1 MYSLRMFGRMISD
14 SARFEAYAKAISR
27 SVRHGSVVVEIGC
40 GPGVIALL
48 ACQAGATCV
57 YAIEIEDIIDVAR
70 QVAAANG
77 FADRI
82 QFFENDSRKVELP
95 ERVDVI
101 VSDIRGALPLFN
113 GSLPSLQDAKKR
125 FLTPN
130 GVMIPRRDVV
140 KAAITE
146 CEEIYSELV
155 APWSTCVPGTE
166 LSIPRRLEL
175 NTVHGVRIKSEQLM
189 SDPQELCTLD
199 YMGSPGS
206 NASAEL
212 AFRASRSG
220 TAHGICMWFETELYE
235 DIGFSSEPG
244 SPTTIYG
251 QLFLPWLEP
260 VRMEEGKEILVTL
273 HANLV
278 GQDYIW
284 RWETE
289 IGGADGVQKV
299 HFQQSSFEG
308 AQVSSRT
315 LRRHAV
321 DHVPVL
327 TAEGEAESFLLGAMD
342 GNASLEEIAKRAA
355 ERFPEVYSS
364 HEDAFQR
371 VTELARK
378 FSR

>member
-1 MYSLRMFGRMISD
+1 MFGRMISD
-14 SARFEAYAKAISR
+14 SARFDAYAKAISR
-27 SVRHGSVVVEIGC
+27 CVRPGSVVAEIGC
-40 GPGVIALL
+40 GPAVLALL
-48 ACQAGATCV
+48 ACRAGAKRV
-57 YAIEIEDIIDVAR
+57 YAIEIDDIIDVAR

-77 FADRI
+77 FAERI
-82 QFFENDSRKVELP
+82 QFFQNDSRKVELP
-95 ERVDVI
+95 EQVDVI

-113 GSLPSLQDAKKR
+113 GALSSLQDAKKR

-166 LSIPRRLEL
+166 LSILRRLEL
-175 NTVHGVRIKSEQLM
+175 NTVHGVRIKSAQLM
-189 SDPQELCTLD
+189 SAPQELCTLD
-199 YMGSPGS
+199 YMGDPGP

-220 TAHGICMWFETELYE
+220 TAHGICMWFETELCD
-235 DIGFSSEPG
+235 DIGFSSGPG
-244 SPTTIYG
+244 SPTIIYG

-260 VRMEEGKEILVTL
+260 VVIEEGQEILVKL

-278 GQDYIW
+278 GKDYIW

-289 IGGADGVQKV
+289 IAAADDAKKV
-299 HFQQSSFEG
+299 HFRQSSFEG

-327 TAEGEAESFLLGAMD
+327 TAEGEAERFLLGAMD
-342 GNASLEEIAKRAA
+342 GKAAMEEIAKRAA